1 MTSPLQDSLNK
12 LRSEGL
18 DWLDMSVKANRA
30 RSHSWL
36 KNMAENGAWG
46 QAGAGRV
53 GPPTPSEFAGLAQLL
68 GTTEDAIARMV
79 AADFYGVDTSD
90 GYSARVQRMAPAIDA
105 LSEAD
110 ASLIEELVARLPK

>member
-1 MTSPLQDSLNK
+1 MSSHLQDSLNK

-36 KNMAENGAWG
+36 KNMAEHGAWG

-53 GPPTPSEFAGLAQLL
+53 GPPTPSEFSGLAQLL
-68 GTTEDAIARMV
+68 GTTEAAIARMV
-79 AADFYGVDTSD
+79 AADFYGVDTSN
-90 GYSARVQRMAPAIDA
+90 GYSARVQRMAPSIDA

-110 ASLIEELVARLPK
+110 ASLIEDLVGRLPK